1 MGTFYGSGPGQDLA
15 EVVDRLSADELYTV
29 LGEDVVSLIEAL
41 ADVEDRSAILRRI
54 ATEMLRDRAND
65 LMARSDIRE
74 TCFNAILPEKRIELA
89 DRLGVTD
96 VETLRTMDPTQDART
111 WQAFLGFFGID
122 ARGAAPFAIDP
133 QQEVVRPEFGLFS
146 ASAAHSRSCL

>member
-15 EVVDRLSADELYTV
+15 EVVDRLRADELYTV

-96 VETLRTMDPTQDART
+96 VETLRTMDPT
-111 WQAFLGFFGID
+111 
-122 ARGAAPFAIDP
+122 
-133 QQEVVRPEFGLFS
+133 
-146 ASAAHSRSCL
+146 